1 MTRIG
6 LRSNGGSQGHPM
18 ETDSSYNG
26 LVRPSTETA
35 METTTVEA
43 ASTGLADDAPGMVV
57 AVEDVVSSIQQT
69 PLDLLNGVTVTAT
82 TTNTTNNNNNNT
94 IVQED
99 DKGADKRTSARS
111 DPPCGVIDGFAANAD
126 AEDDDE
132 DDDDDSDDDDD
143 DDDEDEDDV
152 QEQEEVVEQDDG
164 NEHVDGVVVESAIHA
179 RDNDPDMRCYAAT
192 VSSDNEQ
199 PADQIAML
207 VDGATLGET
216 EITTEHS
223 APDDDGATAHN
234 TVVHTE
240 ADAIMLK
247 DQLEMSY
254 ADAQHQEHVICEQQD
269 IEDDGQHDGQQ
280 EAQQSNGG
288 GGVKMEMMQTDDD
301 PLLQE
306 TIKALMNGTGGI
318 EVVNTTEPPSSST
331 PEPALEVSHAASA
344 GAEEPVETDRN
355 YECNYCGKLFT
366 RSNTLSYHVKVH
378 TGERPFK
385 CKHCSKAFR
394 EHYRLTKH
402 MKTHTTSTSPN
413 GSGRSRERSRAE
425 RREQRARIVMMAST
439 EEVSAAA
446 TGTAEVSVPP
456 DEEYTTGDSERFFKT
471 YDMPGGTGS
480 LKFEPD
486 ISLTVEGGSDAT
498 VGSKM
503 AMLEETVE
511 AAECTDDPANASSVA
526 AAAGSTAD
534 ASLAG
539 ADASLDGRYQI
550 IEERVKSLQREVHL
564 VNQNLNRVESKVD
577 GLTRL
582 ISLFIGKFEEEPAIQ
597 EEHPATAT
605 PPLCT
610 ETENMAV
617 TTLSVVSSQPAT
629 PTTIPSSSPTTP
641 SPSPTASTV
650 VAHPKAT
657 LLLTSASTQHNSL
670 PQQQQQQHQHTS
682 TMFEA
687 DNVIST
693 ITSQPSTVSQQ
704 LIPVRTETLASGN
717 INGCQPQLYRFTESI
732 QAKPHTTITVKTS
745 RPATPASLQHH
756 QQQQQQQLQTHLGH
770 ASGNQLLDTFPEIP
784 ELPIRTVSDFLDLN
798 DHCTDNEQ
806 FLLQMMIRLHQEI
819 HNSQPFQRNIK
830 RMMEAL
836 VTYEVLCQ
844 FSWSGKSAINGQ
856 YTKYVFGNSL
866 GIIDLLTKTLNLGK
880 SAQEAEANQKPIFA
894 AIQSF
899 IKHSRQNM
907 IRDSRKRRDPSR
919 AGSSGT
925 ASVVADSTTT
935 ASGSYLI
942 PPAEKRLSAKQIKT
956 EYQQHVTELVVNP
969 F

>member
-6 LRSNGGSQGHPM
+6 LRSNGGTQGHPM
-18 ETDSSYNG
+18 ETNSSYSG

-35 METTTVEA
+35 METTTVET

-69 PLDLLNGVTVTAT
+69 SIDLLNGVTAT
-82 TTNTTNNNNNNT
+82 TTTAANNNNNS
-94 IVQED
+94 VQED
-99 DKGADKRTSARS
+99 DKQADKRSSARS
-111 DPPCGVIDGFAANAD
+111 DRPSGVIDGFAANDD

-132 DDDDDSDDDDD
+132 DDDDDDSDDDDD
-143 DDDEDEDDV
+143 DDEEEEGEDDDG
-152 QEQEEVVEQDDG
+152 EEEEEVVEQDDEH
-164 NEHVDGVVVESAIHA
+164 EHVDGVVVESAIHA

-192 VSSDNEQ
+192 VSGDNEQ
-199 PADQIAML
+199 PADQQQQIAML

-223 APDDDGATAHN
+223 ADDDGDG
-234 TVVHTE
+234 TVAQTDSGVHTE
-240 ADAIMLK
+240 TDTIMLK

-269 IEDDGQHDGQQ
+269 IEDEQHDEQQ
-280 EAQQSNGG
+280 EVQQANVVG
-288 GGVKMEMMQTDDD
+288 GGVKMEIMQTDDD

-318 EVVNTTEPPSSST
+318 EVVNTSEPPSSST
-331 PEPALEVSHAASA
+331 PEPALEEVAQVAT
-344 GAEEPVETDRN
+344 GATEEQTETDRN

-385 CKHCSKAFR
+385 CKYCSKAFR

-402 MKTHTTSTSPN
+402 MKTHSISTNAN
-413 GSGRSRERSRAE
+413 GSGRLRERSRAE
-425 RREQRARIVMMAST
+425 RREQRARIAIMQ
-439 EEVSAAA
+439 SA
-446 TGTAEVSVPP
+446 AEVSGAATADVSVAP

-471 YDMPGGTGS
+471 YDIPGGTGS

-511 AAECTDDPANASSVA
+511 ASEYTEDPANASNVEGAVGPATESA
-526 AAAGSTAD
+526 LT
-534 ASLAG
+534 G
-539 ADASLDGRYQI
+539 ADVSLDGRYQI

-582 ISLFIGKFEEEPAIQ
+582 ISLFIGKFEEEPAIE
-597 EEHPATAT
+597 EEHPAAAT

-610 ETENMAV
+610 ATENMAV
-617 TTLSVVSSQPAT
+617 TTLSVVSSQTAT
-629 PTTIPSSSPTTP
+629 PTTIPSSSSTTP
-641 SPSPTASTV
+641 SPSPTATTV
-650 VAHPKAT
+650 TAHPKAT
-657 LLLTSASTQHNSL
+657 LLLTSTTSQHNSL
-670 PQQQQQQHQHTS
+670 QQQQQQHNTS

-693 ITSQPSTVSQQ
+693 ITSQPSTVPQQ
-704 LIPVRTETLASGN
+704 MIPV
-717 INGCQPQLYRFTESI
+717 PQLYRFTESI
-732 QAKPHTTITVKTS
+732 QAKPHTTITLKTS
-745 RPATPASLQHH
+745 RPATPASL
-756 QQQQQQQLQTHLGH
+756 QQQQQQLQTHLGH

-935 ASGSYLI
+935 TSGSYLI

>member
-6 LRSNGGSQGHPM
+6 LRSNVSSERHPM
-18 ETDSSYNG
+18 DTNSSYSG
-26 LVRPSTETA
+26 LVRPSTEFA
-35 METTTVEA
+35 MESPTEVA
-43 ASTGLADDAPGMVV
+43 ATGTGLADDAHGMVV

-69 PLDLLNGVTVTAT
+69 PIDLLNGVTAT
-82 TTNTTNNNNNNT
+82 TTTNNNT
-94 IVQED
+94 VEED
-99 DKGADKRTSARS
+99 DKDADKHSG
-111 DPPCGVIDGFAANAD
+111 DQPCGVIDGFVANDD
-126 AEDDDE
+126 AEDDD
-132 DDDDDSDDDDD
+132 DDDDD
-143 DDDEDEDDV
+143 DDDEDEDDDDDDDDDDADDV
-152 QEQEEVVEQDDG
+152 VEEEEVEQDDEHEH
-164 NEHVDGVVVESAIHA
+164 EHVDGGGVESAIHA
-179 RDNDPDMRCYAAT
+179 RDNDPDMQCYSAAT
-192 VSSDNEQ
+192 VSGDNEQ

-223 APDDDGATAHN
+223 ADDDGDESAQNDA
-234 TVVHTE
+234 VHT
-240 ADAIMLK
+240 
-247 DQLEMSY
+247 DQLAMSY

-269 IEDDGQHDGQQ
+269 IEDEQQDNEDEQHHGEEQ
-280 EAQQSNGG
+280 EVKPSNASI
-288 GGVKMEMMQTDDD
+288 GVKMEMMHTDDD

-306 TIKALMNGTGGI
+306 TIKALMTGTGGI
-318 EVVNTTEPPSSST
+318 EVVNTSEPTSSAMPSLEGT
-331 PEPALEVSHAASA
+331 PVAPG
-344 GAEEPVETDRN
+344 GAEEQAETDRN
-355 YECNYCGKLFT
+355 YECSYCGKLFT
-366 RSNTLSYHVKVH
+366 RSNTLSYHLKVH

-402 MKTHTTSTSPN
+402 MKTHTNQTTPTT
-413 GSGRSRERSRAE
+413 GSGSLRERSRTE
-425 RREQRARIVMMAST
+425 RRELRARIAMMQ
-439 EEVSAAA
+439 AARDGSSGA
-446 TGTAEVSVPP
+446 TGDVSVAPE
-456 DEEYTTGDSERFFKT
+456 EEYTTGDSERFFKT
-471 YDMPGGTGS
+471 YDMAGGTGS

-511 AAECTDDPANASSVA
+511 TAEDPANAAPDVA
-526 AAAGSTAD
+526 ADAGPTTES
-534 ASLAG
+534 SCAG

-582 ISLFIGKFEEEPAIQ
+582 ISLFIGKFEDEPAIV
-597 EEHPATAT
+597 EEHPAVAS
-605 PPLCT
+605 PSLCT
-610 ETENMAV
+610 TAENMAV
-617 TTLSVVSSQPAT
+617 TSVTMVSSQPAT
-629 PTTIPSSSPTTP
+629 PATTSTLTTIPSASTTP
-641 SPSPTASTV
+641 SPSSTATSA

-657 LLLTSASTQHNSL
+657 LLLASTSS
-670 PQQQQQQHQHTS
+670 QQQQHTS
-682 TMFEA
+682 TVFEA

-693 ITSQPSTVSQQ
+693 ITAQPSTVTQQQQ
-704 LIPVRTETLASGN
+704 LVPVRTETLTSGN
-717 INGCQPQLYRFTESI
+717 INGCNPQLYRFAEST
-732 QAKPHTTITVKTS
+732 AKPS
-745 RPATPASLQHH
+745 RPATPSSLHH
-756 QQQQQQQLQTHLGH
+756 QQQQQQQQLQTVLGH
-770 ASGNQLLDTFPEIP
+770 GSGNHLLDTFPEIP
-784 ELPIRTVSDFLDLN
+784 ELPIRTVNDFLDLN

-935 ASGSYLI
+935 ASGGSYLI
-942 PPAEKRLSAKQIKT
+942 PPAEQHLSAKQIKT
-956 EYQQHVTELVVNP
+956 EYQQHVSELVVNP